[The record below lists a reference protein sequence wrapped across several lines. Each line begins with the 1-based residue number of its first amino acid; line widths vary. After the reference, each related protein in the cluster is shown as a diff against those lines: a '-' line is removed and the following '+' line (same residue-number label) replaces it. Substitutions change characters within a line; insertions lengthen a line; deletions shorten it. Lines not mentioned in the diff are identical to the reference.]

1 VETRFI
7 ADTHPVLWYLT
18 ADARLGVNAK
28 TALENPNHRIVIP
41 AIVVAES
48 LFIIEH
54 GKSPATTSQ
63 FWDFLLHSANVSF
76 YPLDLAVLRKS
87 EALPTIPEMHDRHVV
102 ATALVLRDANVDVV
116 VITKDRNIVDS
127 GLVETTW

>member
-1 VETRFI
+1 METKFI

-18 ADARLGVNAK
+18 ADGRLGGKAK
-28 TALENPNHRIVIP
+28 AALANPNNQIVIP

-63 FWDFLLHSANVSF
+63 FWDFLLRSANVTF
-76 YPLDLAVLRKS
+76 YLLDLAVLRKS
-87 EALPTIPEMHDRHVV
+87 ETLSTIPEMHDRQVV
-102 ATALVLRDANVDVV
+102 ATALVLENANMDVI
-116 VITKDRNIVDS
+116 VITKDPEIVNS
-127 GLVETTW
+127 GLIKTTW

>member
-1 VETRFI
+1 METRFV

-18 ADARLGVNAK
+18 ADGRLGGRAK
-28 TALENPNHRIVIP
+28 AALKNPNNRIVIP

-63 FWDFLLHSANVSF
+63 FWDFLLRSANVSF

-87 EALPTIPEMHDRHVV
+87 ETLSTISEMHDRQVV
-102 ATALVLRDANVDVV
+102 ATALVLENANMDVI
-116 VITKDRNIVDS
+116 VITKDPEIVNS
-127 GLVETTW
+127 GLIKTTW